1 MIPTRTRTNDEGGL
15 VVEVDIELDVLVTFI
30 FVRHDGPLVYRGT
43 SCDYALSGGKVV
55 RVMYAG
61 EIPAVVLSL
70 AKDRALDAC
79 AEHDKAP
86 DTVRG
91 KVWCTSEIPRGIESS
106 SRLRKRRMRY
116 VPRFVRAIAAGK
128 LRIR

>member
-1 MIPTRTRTNDEGGL
+1 MIPARTRTNDEGAL
-15 VVEVDIELDVLVTFI
+15 VVEVDIELEVPVTFI
-30 FVRHDGPLVYRGT
+30 FVRQDGPLLFRGT
-43 SCDYALSGGKVV
+43 SCDYALSDGKVV

-86 DTVRG
+86 DTDR
-91 KVWCTSEIPRGIESS
+91 WT
-106 SRLRKRRMRY
+106 
-116 VPRFVRAIAAGK
+116 
-128 LRIR
+128 